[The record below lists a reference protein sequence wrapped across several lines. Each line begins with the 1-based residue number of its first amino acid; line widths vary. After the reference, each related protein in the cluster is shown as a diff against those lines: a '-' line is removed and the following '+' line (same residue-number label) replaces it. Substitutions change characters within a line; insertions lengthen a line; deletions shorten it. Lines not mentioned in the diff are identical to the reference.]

1 MHMTRAQLPA
11 SLRAVDAVAAD
22 VFHESARRVG
32 ILVYGHPGGLTVKE
46 RYKLVEKREVLLRST
61 RKLCEEEHTTTAAVH
76 RTVPMLLYRTLPYPT
91 YQSVRS
97 VCAVRCCCAYYCCAC
112 VRALHY
118 LHSNEVDL
126 YPGNYAANR
135 YEYCTRS
142 REDYRYTE
150 RKSSASRSTEKY
162 INGVSSRIFQG
173 LRCSLLRARKHF
185 LVASRYGCRP
195 NPTPNPRPEMP
206 LRRL

>member
-91 YQSVRS
+91 LPTSQYAPCVL
-97 VCAVRCCCAYYCCAC
+97 CAAAVPTTAVLVYG
-112 VRALHY
+112 HY
-118 LHSNEVDL
+118 IIYTAMKLT
-126 YPGNYAANR
+126 
-135 YEYCTRS
+135 CTLAVS
-142 REDYRYTE
+142 YTHL
-150 RKSSASRSTEKY
+150 T
-162 INGVSSRIFQG
+162 
-173 LRCSLLRARKHF
+173 L
-185 LVASRYGCRP
+185 
-195 NPTPNPRPEMP
+195 PTKA
-206 LRRL
+206 